1 MNSESLQTSFP
12 EPPGQHRSRAGLGKF
27 WDQLTK
33 PHATITEVGQRRQA
47 ALMAALAIIFGLFCA
62 IGYFAISASHQS
74 FVYPGALMV
83 GGLAVVCLVTYI
95 LARSRFFRAG
105 AFLAVAATFATGYG
119 LILFGVSRP
128 VDAFFSTMPLA
139 IILSVGLL
147 TINGQMILFA
157 INLAVSLTLS
167 LTLPQMRA
175 EISAIVGIFVATG
188 LLAIIITATRDSIE
202 RARLKEIRL
211 ANQQLSELSASLEQ
225 RVTERTKDVALAAE
239 IGRRVSRVQDPNI
252 LLSDAV
258 ELIRE
263 RFDLYYVQIYLV
275 NPETKNLVL
284 RAGTGEV
291 GRELLERAHRLPLD
305 LTSINGTAAIERRA
319 VIVTDTSNSRIFRP
333 NRLLPETHSEM
344 SVPLI
349 SGEQV
354 LGVLNLQSKVAGSL
368 SEENMAAFEVLA
380 SQLASSLH
388 SASVFSETTTT
399 LKELEARTQNAVKT
413 GWEDYLD
420 AIEQRER
427 IAYVAEADKVQP
439 VADIPAELE
448 AGKRTLVTP
457 IAVAGETI
465 GEFKFA
471 GEQPWT
477 NQDQTLAAT
486 VADQVAQRLENLR
499 LLTQADRYR
508 KEAEDTLRQVTGQSW
523 RDYLKSLDQAQVGYT
538 YDHEMVTT
546 GIPEVDLEKEALNF
560 DLKVQETPIGLL
572 QIVGKDW
579 LSVEDSDL
587 VKSVSEQLSAHLE
600 NMRLFNAAQRELEE
614 RRLTETRLS
623 EAQQAAKL
631 ASWTL
636 DVATTTFI
644 FNDEFYRLVGTSIE
658 QEGTYEMP
666 AHIYA
671 QRVVHPEDAHILG
684 ALASDD
690 PNFEYEGTSRLIRT
704 DGEIIYV
711 TVRTRAETDAEGK
724 IVRVN
729 GSNQDVTEQFTQQQL
744 LATERQR
751 LTEAQQAA
759 KMANWSLDV
768 ATNTFIFNDEFY
780 RLAGTSIEQEGTYEM
795 PAMVYAQRFVHPED
809 AHIVGDKIGEALV
822 TTDPNYL
829 YEGTSRMIRA
839 NGEIIYVTVR
849 TRVQMDNKGH
859 VIRLNGANQDVTEQV
874 LQQELL
880 ASERLRLAEALD
892 VAKMAYWMYD
902 FHTSTFILNDDI
914 FRLFGTSLEEEG
926 SYEMPVSTML
936 LKFIHPADRE
946 KLVAALQ
953 ESAQDPEASGQ
964 RELTYRVIRGTGEG
978 MTILSRYRIDRDAQG
993 VIRVV
998 GTNQDVTEQVRQ
1010 QELTAQRAAEL
1021 AMVAEVST
1029 TISTLLDPD
1038 KMLQQVVDLT
1048 KERFNLYHAHIYLLD
1063 ETNQNLILR
1072 AGAGEVGRTMV
1083 SEGRS
1088 IPIDSE
1094 KSLVARTARNRKGE
1108 IVNDTYIDPYFLPHP
1123 LLPNTASEAS
1133 VPLVVGDQLLGVLDV
1148 QDDQVGRFTEE
1159 SVNVLTTLASQ
1170 VAVSLQNSRS
1180 YTRAQQ
1186 QAERESL
1193 INAISERIQSTTSV
1207 ESALQVAVRELGR
1220 ALGAQRTV
1228 IQLGLQQQDGKDN

>member
-671 QRVVHPEDAHILG
+671 QRFVHPEDAHILG

-704 DGEIIYV
+704 D
-711 TVRTRAETDAEGK
+711 
-724 IVRVN
+724 
-729 GSNQDVTEQFTQQQL
+729 
-744 LATERQR
+744 
-751 LTEAQQAA
+751 
-759 KMANWSLDV
+759 
-768 ATNTFIFNDEFY
+768 
-780 RLAGTSIEQEGTYEM
+780 
-795 PAMVYAQRFVHPED
+795 
-809 AHIVGDKIGEALV
+809 
-822 TTDPNYL
+822 
-829 YEGTSRMIRA
+829 
-839 NGEIIYVTVR
+839 GEIIYVTVR